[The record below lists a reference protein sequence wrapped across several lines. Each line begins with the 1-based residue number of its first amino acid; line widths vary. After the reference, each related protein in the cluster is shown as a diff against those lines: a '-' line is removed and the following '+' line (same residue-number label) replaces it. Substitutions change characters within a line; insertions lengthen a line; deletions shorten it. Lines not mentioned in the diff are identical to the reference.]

1 MLKNNEWINDL
12 LAWYGSLLTDNQL
25 KIMENY
31 YQEDLSLAEIAE
43 NNDVSRSAIHD
54 TIKRSEELLFNYEDK
69 LNMVIK
75 FKQRSKQYDLLKQLD
90 IKSVTDIVEKLES
103 IE

>member
-25 KIMENY
+25 NIMQVY
-31 YQEDLSLAEIAE
+31 YKEDLSLAEIAE
-43 NNDVSRSAIHD
+43 NNGVSRAAIHD
-54 TIKRSEELLFNYEDK
+54 TIKRSEELLENYENKLKVVSKFKARSNKYEELKK
-69 LNMVIK
+69 LNNKEV
-75 FKQRSKQYDLLKQLD
+75 LE
-90 IKSVTDIVEKLES
+90 IVEQLEK

>member
-1 MLKNNEWINDL
+1 MLKNNDWINDL
-12 LAWYGSLLTDNQL
+12 LAWYGLLLTDNQK

-43 NNDVSRSAIHD
+43 NNGVSRAAIHE
-54 TIKRSEELLFNYEDK
+54 TIKRSEELLENYEDK
-69 LNMVIK
+69 LKVVRK
-75 FKQRSKQYDLLKQLD
+75 FKARSIQYQKLKQFD
-90 IKSVTDIVEKLES
+90 NEEIKKIVKQLEK

>member
-12 LAWYGSLLTDNQL
+12 LAWYGNLLTDNQL
-25 KIMENY
+25 TIMESY
-31 YQEDLSLAEIAE
+31 YQADLSLAEIAE

-54 TIKRSEELLFNYEDK
+54 TIKRSEELLFNYENK
-69 LNMVIK
+69 LKVVTK
-75 FKQRSKQYDLLKQLD
+75 FKERSRQYALLKQLN
-90 IKSVTDIVEKLES
+90 IESVNNIVKQLES